1 MARIPPPAPDLPKPR
16 IARDT
21 PAPGVRRA
29 LGRNLIRAV
38 VALALVVAT
47 VLVVQRRAIPTVQTL
62 VVTATSQAGVG
73 DGGGTSVT
81 ANGYVVARTRA
92 SVSAKVPGR
101 LAFLGVSEGSFVRQG
116 DVIARLE
123 NADYQAQV
131 TQAEANVAS
140 ARADLL
146 EAEADR
152 DNPAREARPPPH
164 LRPPRR
170 GGPGPRRAGRA
181 DRGPPARDGAGESE
195 HSGPRSADSARD
207 GGARGFHRAGHAR
220 ARRRDCRGRR
230 GRRPPPPSAPR

>member
-1 MARIPPPAPDLPKPR
+1 MTSPAPDLSKLR

-29 LGRNLIRAV
+29 LRRNLILAV

-62 VVTATSQAGVG
+62 VVPATSQAGVG

-146 EAEADR
+146 EAEAER
-152 DNPAREARPPPH
+152 DNLARE
-164 LRPPRR
+164 
-170 GGPGPRRAGRA
+170 GGRA
-181 DRGPPARDGAGESE
+181 RDIRAQSPQVVPAA
-195 HSGPRSADSARD
+195 
-207 GGARGFHRAGHAR
+207 
-220 ARRRDCRGRR
+220 
-230 GRRPPPPSAPR
+230 